1 MEEAVHSYTRY
12 AAMGDTERM
21 PPQRRAS
28 TKSGRKRKAPVAAIA
43 VIVLVLVTLATHV
56 LVPWAPNTLSGTAF
70 GKGDAWMLVLVNDEH
85 PMGPYQ
91 PELTELKGGQAVDS
105 RCYPDL
111 LRMFDA
117 ARAAGLRPKVNSSY
131 RSREEQQQVL
141 DDAIAEGVGDGLS
154 EGEAR
159 RLALRTVAEP
169 GTSEHETGLAI
180 DVTSE
185 SQTYEDNAA
194 VWDWMSEHSWE
205 HGWILRYPEG
215 KEEITGIDCEPW
227 HFRYVGVAAAREMHE
242 SGQCFEEY
250 LKQL

>member
-1 MEEAVHSYTRY
+1 MRSYTRY

-111 LRMFDA
+111 QRMFDA

-205 HGWILRYPEG
+205 YGWILRYPEG
-215 KEEITGIDCEPW
+215 KEEITGI
-227 HFRYVGVAAAREMHE
+227 AAM
-242 SGQCFEEY
+242 
-250 LKQL
+250 